1 MSDEKSGLQTL
12 AGSVPPK
19 LISYAVVSFLL
30 AFALLALVTVLAI
43 ILKFDFQIA
52 GLKFGRTDIN
62 GASGHPVITA
72 VPEGAVVAFVTECPA
87 SGWRRYEQAASRMI
101 VGAATTEELESGPSS
116 HRNGSN
122 GKALTQR
129 PLNQINGT
137 EAVTLQPENLPAHNH
152 SVRQSTSNI
161 EVAREAT
168 LGAGITAVSAPRT
181 NVSRAS
187 SDSTTG
193 NMGAAVSVYNM
204 PPYVA
209 LYYCE
214 KLKG

>member
-12 AGSVPPK
+12 AGAVPPK

-62 GASGHPVITA
+62 GVADHPFIAA
-72 VPEGAVVAFVTECPA
+72 VPEGAVIAFATECPEN
-87 SGWRRYEQAASRMI
+87 GWRRYEEAASRMI
-101 VGAATTEELESGPSS
+101 IGAATTGELESGPSS

-122 GKALTQR
+122 GNALTHR

-137 EAVTLQPENLPAHNH
+137 EAVTLQRENLPAHSH

-168 LGAGITAVSAPRT
+168 LGSGVTASLAPKT
-181 NVSRAS
+181 SVSRAS
-187 SDSTTG
+187 SDGTTG
-193 NMGAAVSVYNM
+193 NTGAAVPVYNM

-214 KLKG
+214 KLKN